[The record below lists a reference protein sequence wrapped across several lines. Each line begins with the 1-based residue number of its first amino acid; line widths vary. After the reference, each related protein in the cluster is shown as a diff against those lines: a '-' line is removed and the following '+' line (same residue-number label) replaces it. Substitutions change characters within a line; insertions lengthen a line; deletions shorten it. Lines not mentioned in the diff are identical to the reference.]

1 MKRLKQATM
10 MLPLAAAVSTA
21 YATDE
26 QTWGIAAMY
35 RTASIPFYTANDD
48 STVSTFVPM
57 MFFENEHLYINGLEG
72 GAFLFNEE
80 DSDWRVARLR
90 VFVLSTFLNPFK
102 ARLKVIAS
110 ILVANC
116 VMTSMKTGALK
127 WN

>member
-57 MFFENEHLYINGLEG
+57 MFLKMNICTLTDSR
-72 GAFLFNEE
+72 AALFCLTK
-80 DSDWRVARLR
+80 R
-90 VFVLSTFLNPFK
+90 
-102 ARLKVIAS
+102 
-110 ILVANC
+110 IL
-116 VMTSMKTGALK
+116 TGE
-127 WN
+127 